1 MIALVD
7 CNNFYCSCERV
18 FNPQLRDKPVVVLS
32 NNDGCVVARSNEVKA
47 MGIKMGTPL
56 YQICEVL
63 EANNVAVFS
72 SNYNLYGDMSRRV
85 KKIFS
90 ILLKRF
96 KP

>member
-1 MIALVD
+1 
-7 CNNFYCSCERV
+7 
-18 FNPQLRDKPVVVLS
+18 
-32 NNDGCVVARSNEVKA
+32 